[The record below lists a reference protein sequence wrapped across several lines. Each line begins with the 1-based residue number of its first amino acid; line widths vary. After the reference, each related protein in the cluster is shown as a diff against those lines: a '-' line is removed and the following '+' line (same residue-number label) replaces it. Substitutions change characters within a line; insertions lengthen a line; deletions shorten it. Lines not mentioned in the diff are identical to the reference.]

1 MDQTYE
7 HQAHGHHAG
16 GQPVDIRPVG
26 IRLVDNLWAS
36 GARCPSKG
44 VGERAQQLAETVEGG
59 VARLMLPMPTPV
71 VVVPLAIGAIL
82 PVLPAHRRE
91 FALAALFLS

>member
-1 MDQTYE
+1 MN
-7 HQAHGHHAG
+7 
-16 GQPVDIRPVG
+16 IRPTD
-26 IRLVDNLWAS
+26 IMLVDNLWAS

-59 VARLMLPMPTPV
+59 VARLMLPRPTPV